1 MSGSKALNFDAYG
14 LFRAYGLRPFAPGII
29 LYQKVQNNAINIK
42 IVHDSEFKTLK
53 LSYIMI
59 P

>member
-1 MSGSKALNFDAYG
+1 MPTDCSVLMG
-14 LFRAYGLRPFAPGII
+14 LDLSPLASYYIK
-29 LYQKVQNNAINIK
+29 KVQNNAINIK